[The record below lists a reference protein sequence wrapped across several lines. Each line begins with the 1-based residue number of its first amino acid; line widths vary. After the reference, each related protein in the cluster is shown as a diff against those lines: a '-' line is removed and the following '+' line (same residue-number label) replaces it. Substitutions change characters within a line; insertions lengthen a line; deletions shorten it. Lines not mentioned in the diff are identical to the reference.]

1 MAQAQAPKGP
11 NLLALR
17 TVSQMVQ
24 EYPHL
29 FPGEGSLRWK
39 IFHAE
44 TNGFDACVVRMGHR
58 VLLDTEALSGW
69 LSTQG

>member
-1 MAQAQAPKGP
+1 MSS
-11 NLLALR
+11 LANLR
-17 TVSQMVQ
+17 TVKQMCQ

-29 FPGEGSLRWK
+29 FTEGSLRWK

-44 TNGFDACVVRMGHR
+44 TNGFKGCVVRMGSK
-58 VLLDTEALSGW
+58 VLIDTEALSGW